1 MTEFYLIRH
10 GQTNANA
17 AGLKQGTINSEI
29 TYLNDTG
36 KKQIQTLADNF
47 DISFA
52 DRLIHSPLRRTEQ
65 SAKILN
71 QKANLPI
78 SSDNRLLEISYGQ
91 WDGQQNSE
99 LRRNYPQYFD
109 KYLNDVL
116 PTYVEV
122 ASQGETFQSVIDRI
136 SDFLQETAKKYPD
149 QKIIIVTHGFT
160 VKAAALS
167 VLKPKDLMTLP
178 EPDNAS
184 VTKIVINNKEYLP
197 YYNRHFGF

>member
-17 AGLKQGTINSEI
+17 TGLKQGTINSEI

-71 QKANLPI
+71 QKA
-78 SSDNRLLEISYGQ
+78 Q
-91 WDGQQNSE
+91 
-99 LRRNYPQYFD
+99 F
-109 KYLNDVL
+109 
-116 PTYVEV
+116 T
-122 ASQGETFQSVIDRI
+122 
-136 SDFLQETAKKYPD
+136 D
-149 QKIIIVTHGFT
+149 Q
-160 VKAAALS
+160 L
-167 VLKPKDLMTLP
+167 
-178 EPDNAS
+178 
-184 VTKIVINNKEYLP
+184 
-197 YYNRHFGF
+197 